1 MTEAAEHVEQ
11 SDDGVL
17 LLLHKLVEPDSV
29 DPWNRNMGTDAVH
42 KERKDDKEQS
52 VPELGAYARL
62 LTIHSQRLCHAE
74 PLDY

>member
-1 MTEAAEHVEQ
+1 
-11 SDDGVL
+11 
-17 LLLHKLVEPDSV
+17 
-29 DPWNRNMGTDAVH
+29 MGTDAVH